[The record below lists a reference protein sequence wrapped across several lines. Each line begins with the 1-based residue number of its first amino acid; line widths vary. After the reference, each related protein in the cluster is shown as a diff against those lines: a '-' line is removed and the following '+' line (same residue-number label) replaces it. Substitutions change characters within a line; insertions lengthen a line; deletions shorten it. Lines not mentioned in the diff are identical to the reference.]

1 MRFRLTI
8 EYDGTRYCGWQ
19 MQASDDTIQAR
30 IEMVLEILFNQK
42 IRIQAAGRT
51 DAGVHALGQVAA
63 FDAPRP
69 FGAAELLRALNAMLP
84 SDIAVREV
92 AEASDDFDPRRAACA
107 RVYEYRIINRE
118 LRSAFDNRYSWQIRE
133 PLDLAAMQTAAGRFL
148 GEHDFAAFRTLGT
161 ETKTTVRRIY
171 CSQWTQRGDLL
182 LYRVEGSS
190 FLRRMVRSMV
200 AAMVE
205 VGRRRMTAD
214 AITALLSGGDRT
226 QAPAAAPSCGLF
238 LVEVRYPQV

>member
-1 MRFRLTI
+1 MRVRLTI

-19 MQASDDTIQAR
+19 LQASADTVQAR
-30 IEMVLEILFNQK
+30 IEAVLGILFSQK
-42 IRIQAAGRT
+42 IRIQVAGRT

-63 FDAPRP
+63 FEAPSRFTP
-69 FGAAELLRALNAMLP
+69 AELVRALNAMLP

-92 AEASDDFDPRRAACA
+92 AEVSDNFDPRRSACA

-118 LRSAFDNRYSWQIRE
+118 LRSAFEYRYAWQIRE
-133 PLDLAAMQTAAGRFL
+133 HLDLAAMETAAARFL

-161 ETKTTVRRIY
+161 ETRTTIRRIY
-171 CSQWTQRGDLL
+171 RSQWERRADLL

-205 VGRRRMTAD
+205 VGRGRMTVD
-214 AITALLSGGDRT
+214 AISALLAGGGRLQT
-226 QAPAAAPSCGLF
+226 PAVAPPCGLF
-238 LVEVRYPQV
+238 LVEVRYPQF